1 MKSLELKQQF
11 IELRAKDESFAA
23 IAKKLNVSKPTLI
36 KWSRELSDE
45 LSQAKAIELDAL
57 QKQYYASKRHRL
69 IVLGKRLQKVREELD
84 SRELSDIP
92 TERLIQLERQLTA
105 LLEKEEEPLIF
116 YGESEE
122 MTIEPLSYT
131 PSWSA

>member
-11 IELRAKDESFAA
+11 IGLRARDDSFAE

-45 LSQAKAIELDAL
+45 LSQAKAIELDTL

-69 IVLGKRLQKVREELD
+69 IVLGKRLQKVRGELD
-84 SRELSDIP
+84 SRELSEIP

-105 LLEKEEEPLIF
+105 LLEKQEEPLVF
-116 YGESEE
+116 YGETEE
-122 MTIEPLSYT
+122 MTIEPLTCT
-131 PSWSA
+131 PSWSV

>member
-1 MKSLELKQQF
+1 MKSLDLKQRF
-11 IELRAKDESFAA
+11 IELRARDESFAA

-36 KWSRELSDE
+36 KWGHELSAE

-84 SRELSDIP
+84 SRDLSDIP
-92 TERLIQLERQLTA
+92 TERLVQLERQLTA
-105 LLEKEEEPLIF
+105 LLEKEEEPLVF
-116 YGESEE
+116 YGEPEE
-122 MTIEPLSYT
+122 MKIEPLSYT
-131 PSWSA
+131 PRWSV

>member
-1 MKSLELKQQF
+1 MKSLDLKRQF
-11 IELRAKDESFAA
+11 IELRAKDESFAN
-23 IAKKLNVSKPTLI
+23 IAKKLNVSKLTLI

-57 QKQYYASKRHRL
+57 QKEYYASKRHRL

-84 SRELSDIP
+84 GRDLSDIP

-105 LLEKEEEPLIF
+105 LLEKEEEPLVF

-122 MTIEPLSYT
+122 MMIQPLNYT
-131 PSWSA
+131 PSWSV

>member
-36 KWSRELSDE
+36 KWSRELSDQ
-45 LSQAKAIELDAL
+45 LSQAKAIELDTL

-92 TERLIQLERQLTA
+92 TERLIQLERRLTA
-105 LLEKEEEPLIF
+105 LLEKEEEPLI
-116 YGESEE
+116 S
-122 MTIEPLSYT
+122 TVSPKR
-131 PSWSA
+131 